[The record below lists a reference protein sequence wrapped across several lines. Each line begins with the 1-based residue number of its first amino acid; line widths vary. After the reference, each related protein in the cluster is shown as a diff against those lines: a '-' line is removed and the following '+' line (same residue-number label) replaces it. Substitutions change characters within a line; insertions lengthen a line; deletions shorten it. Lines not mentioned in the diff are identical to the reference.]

1 MYELWKTVKVGRDD
15 LEDPGEL
22 LRSSESLKKF
32 VGRNPETEPPD
43 RDNPETPWGYDCESR
58 VTKILSAVTSARRK
72 VTNTI
77 NDLESRLKIYQG
89 DSIGNITTSLD
100 SLTKDLAT
108 FNDRIQETR
117 SSLTTLFELELN
129 NLVHRIKHDNE
140 GYLSL
145 VNEILS
151 MLHQQESLV
160 YMIRRERVESSVAQI
175 FLKWE
180 GKNREEKASRVVDR
194 DLTGGQQAESVQG
207 VNRMLDAQM
216 GRISW
221 SMWSEKSFPEADRL
235 VWRPTTDQLRMW
247 KTKV

>member
-1 MYELWKTVKVGRDD
+1 MV
-15 LEDPGEL
+15 DPGEL

-32 VGRNPETEPPD
+32 VGRNPKMEPPD
-43 RDNPETPWGYDCESR
+43 RENPDTPWEYDCESR
-58 VTKILSAVTSARRK
+58 VTKILRSVTIARRN
-72 VTNTI
+72 VTNTV
-77 NDLESRLKIYQG
+77 NDLKSRLKLYQG
-89 DSIGNITTSLD
+89 DSIGNITTQMD
-100 SLTKDLAT
+100 SLTKDLGT
-108 FNDRIQETR
+108 FNDCIQEIR
-117 SSLTTLFELELN
+117 SSLTTIFEMELD
-129 NLVHRIKHDNE
+129 NLVHRIKPDPE
-140 GYLSL
+140 GYISM
-145 VNEILS
+145 VHEIMS

-221 SMWSEKSFPEADRL
+221 SMWS
-235 VWRPTTDQLRMW
+235 
-247 KTKV
+247 